1 MMGAFPPPSYPR
13 PPRLGELLRK
23 KRDARPLH
31 EKLVQ
36 ELLAL
41 QRSSGLSA
49 TSDGRLLWDNVVEGS
64 MSLLEGWEK
73 ADLVRFFDNNYFFR
87 RPVYSSL
94 KPSLRLGEE
103 LRLNPYSN
111 RLLTVI
117 GPASLSY
124 LARGKLTVDW
134 DYARAMA
141 ASLRPMDRGY
151 LVVQEPALLEGPTS
165 DLLSELSDALRSMRP
180 PGVKTIMM
188 VYFKPFSLAYEM
200 LLDVAVDGLWLDC
213 VSDPGW
219 LTAIK
224 EKGGRN
230 ITVLGLMDSR
240 NTLLEKPSSLAGSLV
255 SGSQT
260 VAGDVFLAPNWGFD
274 ILPYPVAKQ
283 KTRLLGQALKEAS

>member
-1 MMGAFPPPSYPR
+1 VPFLCFVVQVAGLETAEFIDGGGV
-13 PPRLGELLRK
+13 LGGSHGQAGRREC
-23 KRDARPLH
+23 A
-31 EKLVQ
+31 VS
-36 ELLAL
+36 
-41 QRSSGLSA
+41 RS
-49 TSDGRLLWDNVVEGS
+49 EG
-64 MSLLEGWEK
+64 GHHHI
-73 ADLVRFFDNNYFFR
+73 
-87 RPVYSSL
+87 YSCS
-94 KPSLRLGEE
+94 SCRQGEE